1 VPSSTPEHDDR
12 PKPVLLVG
20 GVSQRFGGLL
30 ALVDVELRAYAGEI
44 TGLIGPNGAGKTTL
58 FNIVTGFDRPLHGR
72 VFIEGEDVAGI
83 SPYRRARLGMARTF
97 QRLEIFGSLS
107 VRDNI
112 MAAAE
117 FRMTWAR
124 DGSDRKAVTQEIIER
139 VGLSDVADQR
149 VDALP
154 TGQARLVELGRALAT
169 KPKLLLLDEPGS
181 GLNQDE
187 TDELGR
193 LLQELAGS
201 GMAIVLVEHD
211 MELVMKVCNRI
222 YVLDFGKMIAEGTP
236 REVRADPAVQAA
248 YLGEEVA

>member
-1 VPSSTPEHDDR
+1 
-12 PKPVLLVG
+12 
-20 GVSQRFGGLL
+20 
-30 ALVDVELRAYAGEI
+30 LVDVELRAHGGEI

-58 FNIVTGFDRPLHGR
+58 FNIVTGFDKPLHGR
-72 VFIEGEDVAGI
+72 VFIEGKEVGGLSA
-83 SPYRRARLGMARTF
+83 YRRARLGMARTF
-97 QRLEIFGSLS
+97 QRLEIFGSLT
-107 VRDNI
+107 VRENI

-124 DGSDRKAVTQEIIER
+124 DGIDRKVLTREIIDR
-139 VGLSDVADQR
+139 VGLGDVADQR

-169 KPKLLLLDEPGS
+169 TPKLLLLDEPGS

-187 TDELGR
+187 TDVLGK
-193 LLQELAGS
+193 LLQDLAGS

-211 MELVMKVCNRI
+211 MELVMRVCDRI

-236 REVRADPAVQAA
+236 KEIRSDPAVQAA
-248 YLGEEVA
+248 YLGEEVT